1 MPSKS
6 YSVVDLFCGA
16 GGLSSGLGWAGF
28 DVIWATDSDKKAV
41 KTYSENHP
49 DVRTTMKDIA
59 SIQPPGVHAAG
70 GLDLLAGGPPCPT
83 FSKVGRAK
91 LNSLEESDPAT
102 DSRHQLWQHF
112 LRFASHYR
120 PRVLLMENVPGMATA
135 TNEAGEA
142 VLSIILDEIRSLGYR
157 VQASVIDAAGYGVPQ
172 HRERLF
178 IIGNRLDVP
187 NPELINWRTH
197 REPRTQDECQ
207 AEMVSAQGP
216 QSFQQTLDEI
226 LESDDENDSESQNT
240 PGYRR
245 PYVTMGAAIL
255 DLPPLSPA
263 GDEVNR
269 EGTHPPVKAD
279 HYEIP
284 AVTEYQQWAR
294 NIPEEKSWK
303 DVPLSNHESRFH
315 NVSDLSIYKLLGPST
330 GWRIGDL
337 PDELQPYRSDVF
349 ADNYTKQDPTRPS
362 STIPA
367 HLHKDGHMHIHPSE
381 ARSFT
386 VREAARLQS
395 FRDTY
400 RFPVSRTAAFKQVGN
415 AVPPLLA
422 ESIGNAIMSILKD
435 S

>member
-1 MPSKS
+1 MPSES
-6 YSVVDLFCGA
+6 YSAVDLFCGA
-16 GGLSSGLGWAGF
+16 GGLSTGLSWAGF

-41 KTYSENHP
+41 KTYTVNHP
-49 DVRTTMKDIA
+49 EVRTTTEDIA
-59 SIQPPGVHAAG
+59 SIQPSELHTTG

-91 LNSLEESDPAT
+91 LNSLEGSDPAT

-120 PRVLLMENVPGMATA
+120 PRVLLIENVLGMATA

-142 VLSIILDEIRSLGYR
+142 VLSIILDEFRSLGYR
-157 VQASVIDAAGYGVPQ
+157 VDASVIDAASFGVPQ

-178 IIGNRLDVP
+178 IIGNRIDVP
-187 NPELINWRTH
+187 NPELANWRTH
-197 REPRTQDECQ
+197 REPRTQDEYQ
-207 AEMVSAQGP
+207 ADMVSAQGP
-216 QSFQQTLDEI
+216 HTFQQTFDEI
-226 LESDDENDSESQNT
+226 PGSGDEIDSESQNT
-240 PGYRR
+240 PRYRK
-245 PYVTMGAAIL
+245 PYVTTGAAIL

-263 GDEVNR
+263 GDKLNR
-269 EGTHPPVKAD
+269 DETHPSVRAD

-294 NIPEEKSWK
+294 NIPKEKSWK
-303 DVPLSNHESRFH
+303 DVSLSNHESRFH

-337 PDELQPYRSDVF
+337 PEQLQPYRADVF

-400 RFPVSRTAAFKQVGN
+400 RFPVSRTAGFKQVGN

-422 ESIGNAIMSILKD
+422 ESIGNAIMSILRD